1 MTMQL
6 NPMQVPMQQPMQP
19 MQQPMQPMQQPIHA
33 MTLDQQMQHQM
44 QQMQQMRQM
53 QPLPGTQDFLLSS
66 PCAKA
71 PGFDQA
77 KSPSKNFNEKITT
90 AGIPLAKM
98 FNKWKVNGIHFVT
111 SNGSFKVQV
120 GAHVYIYIYIY
131 IYIETL

>member
-1 MTMQL
+1 MQL
-6 NPMQVPMQQPMQP
+6 NPMQVP

-33 MTLDQQMQHQM
+33 MTLDQQIQH
-44 QQMQQMRQM
+44 QMQQMRQM

>member
-1 MTMQL
+1 MQL
-6 NPMQVPMQQPMQP
+6 NPMQVP

-33 MTLDQQMQHQM
+33 MTLDQQIQHQM
-44 QQMQQMRQM
+44 QQMQQMRQMQQM